1 MKKHGMFKKA
11 ASLVLGFLMMM
22 GLAVPVMASSPDIS
36 VYMDGRRI
44 NFEVPP
50 QMIGGRT
57 MLPLRAIFEE
67 MGAEVAWDAATQTAT
82 ATRGNTTVV
91 LPVGSLSPT
100 VNGVVVP
107 IDQAGV
113 IVDGRT
119 LAPLRFVAEAF
130 GGEVQWDN
138 VTRTASIATKPFY
151 TNMTFNEMLRLGY
164 TFEQAQNIFE
174 QEMFTLF
181 NEWRVSNG
189 LALFQ
194 LDARFA
200 GTSRNHARNVSINR
214 TELDAGNISL
224 VEFDQRTMSSF
235 GDAVRAGILG
245 TGYPWRL
252 GTLNDPAHW
261 PINDTL
267 TPRLAA
273 DMRLNCP

>member
-1 MKKHGMFKKA
+1 MEKQSIAKKIVG
-11 ASLVLGFLMMM
+11 LILGLFMLT
-22 GLAVPVMASSPDIS
+22 GLAVPAIASSPDIS

-82 ATRGNTTVV
+82 ATRGNITVV

-113 IVDGRT
+113 IVGGRT
-119 LAPLRFVAEAF
+119 FAPLRFVAEAF
-130 GGEVQWDN
+130 GGEVQWDGAAS
-138 VTRTASIATKPFY
+138 TAHITTQPFY
-151 TNMTFNEMLRLGY
+151 TNMIFNEMLRLGY

-181 NEWRVSNG
+181 NEWRVTNG
-189 LALFQ
+189 LAPFQ
-194 LDARFA
+194 LDVRFA
-200 GTSRNHARNVSINR
+200 GTSRNHAHNVSINR

-252 GTLNDPAHW
+252 GTLNDPVHW
-261 PINDTL
+261 PINDTS

-273 DMRLNCP
+273 DMRLN